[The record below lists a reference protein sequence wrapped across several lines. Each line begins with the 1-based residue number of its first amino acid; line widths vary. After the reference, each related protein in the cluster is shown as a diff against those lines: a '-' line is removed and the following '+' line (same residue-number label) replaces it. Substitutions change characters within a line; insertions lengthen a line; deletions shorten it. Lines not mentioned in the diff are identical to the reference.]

1 MSNHRVL
8 ATNIVVQ
15 ALLNSGLFA
24 RVVFDSAIKNPN
36 P

>member
-1 MSNHRVL
+1 MSNHRVP
-8 ATNIVVQ
+8 AANTVVL
-15 ALLNSGLFA
+15 ALLNSGPFA